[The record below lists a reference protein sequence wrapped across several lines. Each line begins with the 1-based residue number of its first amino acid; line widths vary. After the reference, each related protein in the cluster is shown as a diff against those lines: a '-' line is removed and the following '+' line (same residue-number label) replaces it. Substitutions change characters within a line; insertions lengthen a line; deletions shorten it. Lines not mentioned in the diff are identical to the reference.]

1 MLLRAATN
9 EQAAA
14 KVGEFGEPG
23 SGKTTTAA
31 LLAIG
36 ISKTYCNNAPV
47 AMMDTERASDFTIPI
62 FRAEGV
68 QLLTHKSKAFADM
81 MAVLAEAEKS
91 GCCCLIVDSVTHTWD
106 ELIESYC
113 KKRNIAKPEFHHW
126 RDIKAPWKVWT
137 DRYLTSPL
145 HIIVVGRV
153 GYEYEYQVNAE
164 NGKKELIKG
173 DSKMRTEGQF
183 GYEPHLLMEFE
194 RERDGNRFN
203 HVCNVLKDRSWA
215 LNGKTL
221 TFTDQPTYKLGYYKV
236 VFDAFKPHF
245 DLLAIGGQ
253 QQQLNEASSADLFPG
268 GHSEH
273 YQREQER
280 KIALDEIL
288 ATMQLLWPGQSAAEK
303 QLRIRILETLW
314 GVRAWSAVEAMP
326 LEDVQRGLRALR
338 DFEKT
343 KEPAVDPDGM
353 LALLEKS
360 VKGEAK
366 PPAAT
371 HADDDPLD
379 PWFYQ
384 KAAAAQAQ
392 PAPAQ
397 TPIDLPPVPTA
408 KLPLHDDELD
418 EIVVSNLGNGYIR
431 VSGAT
436 VRIKSN
442 LKNLYGGEFD
452 RNRRSWIIAD
462 RYLDGLKGICKDLGL
477 PVVETAEASF

>member
-1 MLLRAATN
+1 MGLLREATN

-14 KVGEFGEPG
+14 KIGEFGEPG

-47 AMMDTERASDFTIPI
+47 AMMDTERASDFVIPI

-81 MAVLAEAEKS
+81 MTVLAEAEKT
-91 GCCCLIVDSVTHTWD
+91 GCCCLIIDSVTHTWD
-106 ELIESYC
+106 ELIDSYC
-113 KKRNIAKPEFHHW
+113 KKRGIAKAEFHHW

-137 DRYLTSPL
+137 DRYLTSAL
-145 HIIVVGRV
+145 HIIVAGRV
-153 GYEYEYQVNAE
+153 GYDYEYQVGE
-164 NGKKELIKG
+164 NNKKELIKG
-173 DSKMRTEGQF
+173 DSKMRAEGQF

-194 RERDGNRFN
+194 RERNGNQFN
-203 HVCNVLKDRSWA
+203 HIAHILKDRSWA
-215 LNGKTL
+215 LNGKAI
-221 TFTDQPTYKLGYYKV
+221 TFVDQPAYKTGYYKV

-245 DLLAIGGQ
+245 DLLNIGGK
-253 QQQLNEASSADLFPG
+253 QQQLNEANSAALFPG

-273 YQREQER
+273 FAREQEKR
-280 KIALDEIL
+280 IALDEIL

-326 LEDVQRGLRALR
+326 LEDIQRGLRALR

-343 KEPAVDPDGM
+343 KEPADSDGM
-353 LALLEKS
+353 LAALEKS
-360 VKGEAK
+360 VKAGQ
-366 PPAAT
+366 AA
-371 HADDDPLD
+371 PSD
-379 PWFYQ
+379 PWVVPLASE
-384 KAAAAQAQ
+384 KAALQHMPALAAA
-392 PAPAQ
+392 APAQ
-397 TPIDLPPVPTA
+397 TPISLPPVPPP

-418 EIVVSNLGNGYIR
+418 EIVITDLGNGYVR

-436 VRIKSN
+436 LRIKSN
-442 LKNLYGGEFD
+442 LKNVYGGEFD
-452 RNRRSWIIAD
+452 RNRRSWVIAA
-462 RYLDGLKGICKDLGL
+462 RYLDDLKDVCRGLSL
-477 PVVETAEASF
+477 PVVETAEASV

>member
-1 MLLRAATN
+1 MALLREATN

-47 AMMDTERASDFTIPI
+47 AMMDTERASDFVIPI

-68 QLLTHKSKAFADM
+68 ALLTHKSKAFADM
-81 MAVLAEAEKS
+81 MTVLSEAEKS
-91 GCCCLIVDSVTHTWD
+91 GCCCLIIDSVTHTWD
-106 ELIESYC
+106 ELIDSYC

-126 RDIKAPWKVWT
+126 RDIKGPWKLWT
-137 DRYLTSPL
+137 DRYLTSAL

-183 GYEPHLLMEFE
+183 GYEPHLLLEFQ

-203 HVCNVLKDRSWA
+203 HVANVLKDRSWA

-221 TFTDQPTYKLGYYKV
+221 TFTDQPTYKVGYYKI

-253 QQQLNEASSADLFPG
+253 QQQLNEANSAALFPG

-273 YQREQER
+273 YQREQEKR
-280 KIALDEIL
+280 IALDEIL

-303 QLRIRILETLW
+303 QTRIRILETLW

-338 DFEKT
+338 DFEKQ

-360 VKGEAK
+360 VREAK
-366 PPAAT
+366 PPAAGP
-371 HADDDPLD
+371 ANGD
-379 PWFYQ
+379 PWVVPVSE
-384 KAAAAQAQ
+384 KPA
-392 PAPAQ
+392 APAQ
-397 TPIDLPPVPTA
+397 TPIDLPPVPPS
-408 KLPLHDDELD
+408 KPELHDDELD
-418 EIVVSNLGNGYIR
+418 EIVITDLGNGYVR

-436 VRIKSN
+436 LRIKSN
-442 LKNLYGGEFD
+442 LKNVYGGEFD
-452 RNRRSWIIAD
+452 RNRRSWVIAA
-462 RYLDGLKGICKDLGL
+462 RYLDPLKKVCQELGM
-477 PVVETAEASF
+477 PVVETAEANV